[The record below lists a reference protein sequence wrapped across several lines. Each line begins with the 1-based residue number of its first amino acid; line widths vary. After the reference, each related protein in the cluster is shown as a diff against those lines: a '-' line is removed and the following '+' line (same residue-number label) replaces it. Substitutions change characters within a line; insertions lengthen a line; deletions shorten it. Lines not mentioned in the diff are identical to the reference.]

1 MGTLDFLRTST
12 KKLHNDFRDAI
23 KDLKEEQLHFRP
35 LGKGNHI
42 AFALWHLVRTEDSV
56 INFFLQK
63 KAPVWNAEGWDKKF
77 GMDPKAQGTGMTAEQ
92 AAAVRIQSLPDFLKY
107 MENVFKASEAYLATL
122 KEADL
127 DRVEEFQFLG
137 KMSFG
142 QVIGGVILQHGS
154 EHLGEIRY
162 VKGLLG
168 LKGSPI

>member
-56 INFFLQK
+56 INFFLQR
-63 KAPVWNAEGWDKKF
+63 KAPVWNTEGWDKKF
-77 GMDPKAQGTGMTAEQ
+77 GMDPRAQGTGMTAEQ
-92 AAAVRIQSLPDFLKY
+92 AAAVLIQSLPDFSKY

-142 QVIGGVILQHGS
+142 QVIGGVVLNHGS
-154 EHLGEIRY
+154 QHLAEIWY
-162 VKGLLG
+162 VKGLQG

>member
-12 KKLHNDFRDAI
+12 KKMHNDFRDAI

-63 KAPVWNAEGWDKKF
+63 KPPVWNTEGWDKKF
-77 GMDPKAQGTGMTAEQ
+77 GMDPRAQGTGMTAEQ
-92 AAAVRIQSLPDFLKY
+92 AAAVRIQSLPDFSKY

-142 QVIGGVILQHGS
+142 QVIGGVVLNHGS
-154 EHLGEIRY
+154 QHLAEVWY
-162 VKGLLG
+162 VKGLQG